1 MPENTI
7 DDLNALFA
15 VLPPSLRA
23 TLATLDDREQILEIV
38 MDLGRCPEA
47 RFPAREVVLSNNPVT
62 AEDLAYVV
70 EHIGQFGGDNRA
82 GIERTLHRISA
93 IRNRRG
99 EVVGLTCRVGRAVRG
114 TLTLI
119 RDVIEQGQS
128 LLILG
133 RPGVGKTTL
142 LREAARVLADELGK
156 RVVVVDTSNEIA
168 GDGD

>member
-62 AEDLAYVV
+62 AEDLA
-70 EHIGQFGGDNRA
+70 
-82 GIERTLHRISA
+82 
-93 IRNRRG
+93 
-99 EVVGLTCRVGRAVRG
+99 
-114 TLTLI
+114 
-119 RDVIEQGQS
+119 
-128 LLILG
+128 
-133 RPGVGKTTL
+133 
-142 LREAARVLADELGK
+142 
-156 RVVVVDTSNEIA
+156 
-168 GDGD
+168 